1 MAVQAEF
8 AQVVYRP
15 GPQRRAG
22 FSVLYHELLD
32 LYMPHIGGFQ
42 GVGYYAQLLRFVNRD
57 ARHTFADRAFP
68 TKRFLKK
75 AGGIGADRLKQ
86 IELQLVAWGLIDI
99 QVERITVEGRSGNRV
114 TAVKYTY
121 WVNDP
126 LPEEEF
132 HAAVRRGALP
142 RPVPA
147 ELLPSWWSEDVAQR
161 LGIPS
166 GPAVAV
172 PDPEQGTGVAVP
184 SQEQR
189 PPVAVPGQEQRCRCS
204 CSGTQKEKTRLEK
217 NHRRRLFTGWV
228 RQSRCGLRARRRRGP
243 RTN

>member
-121 WVNDP
+121 
-126 LPEEEF
+126 
-132 HAAVRRGALP
+132 
-142 RPVPA
+142 
-147 ELLPSWWSEDVAQR
+147 
-161 LGIPS
+161 
-166 GPAVAV
+166 
-172 PDPEQGTGVAVP
+172 
-184 SQEQR
+184 
-189 PPVAVPGQEQRCRCS
+189 
-204 CSGTQKEKTRLEK
+204 
-217 NHRRRLFTGWV
+217 
-228 RQSRCGLRARRRRGP
+228 
-243 RTN
+243 